1 MRRGVA
7 RKTAWL
13 EPILSAAW
21 DAPVMSNELILP
33 EELID
38 EIVRYLAVVDAFRA
52 AGCEPIWRPE
62 PERSLSSANDVLW
75 RLEAS
80 TP

>member
-1 MRRGVA
+1 
-7 RKTAWL
+7 
-13 EPILSAAW
+13 
-21 DAPVMSNELILP
+21 MSNELILP

-62 PERSLSSANDVLW
+62 PERSRSSARRRHSA

-80 TP
+80 AP